1 MSHQLY
7 GHVLCYDE
15 FRSIIRTHIDHKI
28 HVQFIGLQMR
38 HEARYA
44 SFITEVILR
53 NFHFVV

>member
-28 HVQFIGLQMR
+28 HVKFIGLQMR
-38 HEARYA
+38 H
-44 SFITEVILR
+44 TGHQKLDMLR
-53 NFHFVV
+53 LLPR